1 MGYNER
7 TPAGSADASSA
18 TSYPI
23 ARALAFT
30 VIGALVILI
39 VLRHLYGSIS
49 IEAGAR

>member
-1 MGYNER
+1 MPYNER
-7 TPAGSADASSA
+7 TPGGTASSA

-23 ARALAFT
+23 AKALGITVLAALA
-30 VIGALVILI
+30 ILI

>member
-1 MGYNER
+1 MPYNER
-7 TPAGSADASSA
+7 TPAGASGA
-18 TSYPI
+18 TASSYPI

-30 VIGALVILI
+30 VLAALAILV

>member
-7 TPAGSADASSA
+7 TPGGASSA
-18 TSYPI
+18 SATDYPI
-23 ARALAFT
+23 AKALAFT
-30 VIGALVILI
+30 VLGALVVLI